1 MPKLQTYSV
10 PEIKEFQTYLRI
22 LLRHFQLNG
31 KSTHLLNKAITNLE
45 MKKVHMFSWY
55 LTRMSY
61 LLSACKLTV
70 DKLIALYNVL
80 VSIDIKKEE
89 RAYIMGLQSMIIFQ
103 IQADIES
110 EFGKFC
116 LRKLDADDT
125 LISKT
130 YYTSIKFADNL
141 KSKFKTTLLNK
152 FLNDLEED
160 KHGNLICNLKIP
172 SGKQYETKLN

>member
-1 MPKLQTYSV
+1 MPKSQTYSV

-22 LLRHFQLNG
+22 PLRHFQLSG
-31 KSTHLLNKAITNLE
+31 KSTQLLNEAITNLE
-45 MKKVHMFSWY
+45 MKKIHMFSWY

-61 LLSACKLTV
+61 LLAACKFTV
-70 DKLIALYNVL
+70 DKLIALYDVL
-80 VSIDIKKEE
+80 VSADIKKEE
-89 RAYIMGLQSMIIFQ
+89 RAYIMGPQSMIILQ
-103 IQADIES
+103 IQADLES
-110 EFGKFC
+110 EFGKFY
-116 LRKLDADDT
+116 LRKLDTDHA

-130 YYTSIKFADNL
+130 CYTSFKFADNL